1 MRKGTAPRPYHRTAP
16 SAKTSPTLLLGV
28 TGSIGAYKAADLVE
42 ALKERGYRVVV
53 MMTKEAQAFITPLTL
68 QVLSEGPVYTD
79 LFHDQT
85 ARGIV
90 HIELAD
96 RASVVLIAPATANIV
111 GKLAQGIADDL
122 LTCTVL
128 ATRAPVVL
136 APAMNVQMYEHPA
149 VQRNIERLREIGYTL
164 IEPTW
169 GKLACGYEGVGHLAD
184 LDGIV
189 QTVQAV
195 TSRRS

>member
-1 MRKGTAPRPYHRTAP
+1 MRKSPPTRTRKIAA

-28 TGSIGAYKAADLVE
+28 TGGIAAYKAADLVE
-42 ALKERGYRVVV
+42 AFKARGYRVIV

-79 LFHDQT
+79 LFHDT
-85 ARGIV
+85 TPRGIV

-122 LTCTVL
+122 LTCAVL

-136 APAMNVQMYEHPA
+136 APAMNMHMYEHPA
-149 VQRNIERLREIGYTL
+149 VQRNVERLREIGYTI

-184 LDGIV
+184 LDAIV
-189 QTVQAV
+189 SAV
-195 TSRRS
+195 ERTTRRA